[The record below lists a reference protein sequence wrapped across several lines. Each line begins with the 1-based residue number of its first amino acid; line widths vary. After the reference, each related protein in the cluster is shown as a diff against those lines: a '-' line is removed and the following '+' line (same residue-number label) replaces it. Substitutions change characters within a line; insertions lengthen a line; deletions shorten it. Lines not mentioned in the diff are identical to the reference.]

1 MNTKKHPDV
10 FDDSRVSVWVY
21 EEEVSFGIV
30 GEHILLNSFVSDS
43 VVQFEGK
50 KLTEI
55 INSEHENRK
64 YLPGVKFEDNVV
76 AIPDLK
82 EAVKDATALVF
93 VTPHQCQCS
102 YYEDE
107 PCACG

>member
-1 MNTKKHPDV
+1 MNTKKHSDV

-21 EEEVSFGIV
+21 EEE
-30 GEHILLNSFVSDS
+30 
-43 VVQFEGK
+43 FEGK

-93 VTPHQCQCS
+93 VTPHQCFRHF
-102 YYEDE
+102 
-107 PCACG
+107 GG